1 MGCGSCGTSNSG
13 LPKGCNNNGAC
24 GTDGCGKL
32 SVFDW
37 LSNMKLPN
45 GQERFNFVEVR
56 FKNDRKFYYKN
67 ENNISLNIGEVVA
80 VEGTP
85 GHDIGVVTLT
95 GELVRIQMKKKNLTW
110 EGEDIKKVYRKANQ
124 KDIETWH
131 EFREREKQ
139 TMIDS
144 RIMAKNHGLEMKIC
158 DVEYQG
164 DGAKVTFYY
173 TAEGRVD
180 FRQLIKDYAS
190 KFAVRIEMKQI
201 GYRQEAAKI
210 GGIGSCGRELCCS
223 TWLTDFRSVSTA
235 AARYQQL
242 SINSQKLAG
251 QCGKLKCCLNFELD
265 SYLDALNTFPSMES
279 RFETEKGW
287 THCVKIDV
295 FKKEM
300 WFAYERGGVVWY
312 KFSVEDIQEFLAM
325 SAKGLKT
332 EPLEEL
338 AKNVEEVKPDF
349 TDVIGE
355 DSLERFERKEKQ
367 KSKRKKIKKPTNP
380 TAEKANVNTNAIKP
394 QPAKQKQPNEAKD
407 APNRVEN
414 KPGKN
419 PNQSKKNN
427 QNRPQK
433 NSNPNQNPNQQK
445 QNPPKEKQQPTQNG
459 DQKQVQQN
467 PDQPKEQGANR
478 NRNQQKRKPNTPNPN
493 SQNNPA
499 NQENQQ
505 PKKLPQQNNQTAEP
519 KKTNVSGE
527 NQNND
532 TEPNPNKSKN
542 RNKKRFNRGPKPD
555 NTQQ

>member
-1 MGCGSCGTSNSG
+1 MGCGSCGTSNG

-37 LSNMKLPN
+37 LSNMQLPN
-45 GQERFNFVEVR
+45 GQEKFNFVEVR

-67 ENNISLNIGEVVA
+67 ENNISLNIGDVIA

-95 GELVRIQMKKKNLTW
+95 GELVRIQMKKKNLSWTA
-110 EGEDIKKVYRKANQ
+110 EDVKKVYRKANQ
-124 KDIETWH
+124 KDIETWQ
-131 EFREREKQ
+131 EFRDREKQ

-144 RIMAKNHGLEMKIC
+144 RIMAKNHNLEMKIC

-180 FRQLIKDYAS
+180 FRQLIKDYAG
-190 KFAVRIEMKQI
+190 KFGVRIEMKQI
-201 GYRQEAAKI
+201 GFRQEAAKV

-287 THCVKIDV
+287 AQCVKIDV
-295 FKKEM
+295 FKREM
-300 WFAYERGGVVWY
+300 WFAYERGGIVWY
-312 KFSVEDIQEFLAM
+312 KFSVDDIQEFLALT
-325 SAKGLKT
+325 AKGIKT
-332 EPLEEL
+332 EPLEDL
-338 AKNVEEVKPDF
+338 AKNLEEVKPDF

-367 KSKRKKIKKPTNP
+367 NRKRKRIKKQPTNP
-380 TAEKANVNTNAIKP
+380 NDKQNNKP
-394 QPAKQKQPNEAKD
+394 QQAKQKQQVEGKD
-407 APNRVEN
+407 KDLQVNSDK

-419 PNQSKKNN
+419 SNQGQPKKNN
-427 QNRPQK
+427 QNRP
-433 NSNPNQNPNQQK
+433 NRNTNPNQNKSNNQANLGDQSIKKVPNNS
-445 QNPPKEKQQPTQNG
+445 QNKEKIVENSDQVKQQEGKP
-459 DQKQVQQN
+459 
-467 PDQPKEQGANR
+467 R
-478 NRNQQKRKPNTPNPN
+478 NRNQQKRKPNNPN
-493 SQNNPA
+493 QNKP
-499 NQENQQ
+499 
-505 PKKLPQQNNQTAEP
+505 NNQLSTTDQPVKKQPQHKNKNAE
-519 KKTNVSGE
+519 KKVNNSDEE
-527 NQNND
+527 NKSPQ
-532 TEPNPNKSKN
+532 PNPNKSKN
-542 RNKKRFNRGPKPD
+542 RNKKRFNRGQKPD
-555 NTQQ
+555 NTQE

>member
-1 MGCGSCGTSNSG
+1 MGCGSCGTSNG

-45 GQERFNFVEVR
+45 GQEKFNFVEVR

-67 ENNISLNIGEVVA
+67 ENNISLNIGDVIA

-85 GHDIGVVTLT
+85 GHDIGVVTLS
-95 GELVRIQMKKKNLTW
+95 GELVRIQMKKKNLSWTA
-110 EGEDIKKVYRKANQ
+110 EDVKKVYRKANQ
-124 KDIETWH
+124 KDIETWQ
-131 EFREREKQ
+131 EFRDREKQ
-139 TMIDS
+139 TMVDS
-144 RIMAKNHGLEMKIC
+144 RIMAKNLNLEMKIS

-180 FRQLIKDYAS
+180 FRQLIKEYAG
-190 KFAVRIEMKQI
+190 KFGVRIEMKQI
-201 GYRQEAAKI
+201 GYRQEAAKV

-265 SYLDALNTFPSMES
+265 SYLDALNSFPSMES

-300 WFAYERGGVVWY
+300 WFAYDKGGIVWY
-312 KFSVEDIQEFLAM
+312 KFSVNDIQEFLAM
-325 SAKGLKT
+325 TAKGQKT
-332 EPLEEL
+332 EPLEDL
-338 AKNVEEVKPDF
+338 AKNAEDAKPDF

-367 KSKRKKIKKPTNP
+367 NKKRKRIKN
-380 TAEKANVNTNAIKP
+380 NTNSENDKVSANANNQRP
-394 QPAKQKQPNEAKD
+394 QPAKSKQPNERKD
-407 APNRVEN
+407 QANRPEN
-414 KPGKN
+414 KQGKN

-427 QNRPQK
+427 QNRPNK
-433 NSNPNQNPNQQK
+433 NSNPNQNQQQNQ
-445 QNPPKEKQQPTQNG
+445 PKEKQQPTKANEQQAQPNT
-459 DQKQVQQN
+459 DQQK
-467 PDQPKEQGANR
+467 PQGNNR
-478 NRNQQKRKPNTPNPN
+478 NRNQQKRKPNNPN
-493 SQNNPA
+493 NNSQQNQA
-499 NQENQQ
+499 NQSNQQ
-505 PKKLPQQNNQTAEP
+505 PKKQPQQNNNQPAEP
-519 KKTNVSGE
+519 KANASGE
-527 NQNND
+527 NTDNAQ
-532 TEPNPNKSKN
+532 PNPNKSKN

-555 NTQQ
+555 NTQE

>member
-1 MGCGSCGTSNSG
+1 MGCGSCGTSNG

-37 LSNMKLPN
+37 LSNMQLPN
-45 GQERFNFVEVR
+45 GQEKFNFVEVR

-67 ENNISLNIGEVVA
+67 ENNISLNIGDVIA

-85 GHDIGVVTLT
+85 GHDIGVVTLS
-95 GELVRIQMKKKNLTW
+95 GELVRIQMKKKNLSWTA
-110 EGEDIKKVYRKANQ
+110 EDVKKVYRKANQ
-124 KDIETWH
+124 KDIETWQ
-131 EFREREKQ
+131 EFRDREKQ
-139 TMIDS
+139 TMVDS
-144 RIMAKNHGLEMKIC
+144 RIMAKNLNLEMKIS

-180 FRQLIKDYAS
+180 FRQLIKEYAG
-190 KFAVRIEMKQI
+190 KFGVRIEMKQI
-201 GYRQEAAKI
+201 GYRQEAAKV

-300 WFAYERGGVVWY
+300 WFAYDKGGIVWY
-312 KFSVEDIQEFLAM
+312 KFSVNDIQEFLAM
-325 SAKGLKT
+325 TAKGQKT
-332 EPLEEL
+332 EPLEDL
-338 AKNVEEVKPDF
+338 AKNAEDAKPDF

-367 KSKRKKIKKPTNP
+367 NKKRKRIKN
-380 TAEKANVNTNAIKP
+380 NTNSENDKASANANNQRP
-394 QPAKQKQPNEAKD
+394 QPAKSKQPNERKD
-407 APNRVEN
+407 QANRPEN
-414 KPGKN
+414 KQGKN

-427 QNRPQK
+427 QNRPNK
-433 NSNPNQNPNQQK
+433 NSNPNQNQQQNQ
-445 QNPPKEKQQPTQNG
+445 PKEKQQPTQANEQQAQPNT
-459 DQKQVQQN
+459 DQQK
-467 PDQPKEQGANR
+467 PQGNNR
-478 NRNQQKRKPNTPNPN
+478 NRNQQKRKPNNPN
-493 SQNNPA
+493 NNSQQNQA
-499 NQENQQ
+499 NQSNQQ
-505 PKKLPQQNNQTAEP
+505 PKKQPQQNNNQPAEP
-519 KKTNVSGE
+519 KANASGE
-527 NQNND
+527 NTDNAQ
-532 TEPNPNKSKN
+532 PNPNKSKN

-555 NTQQ
+555 NTQE

>member
-1 MGCGSCGTSNSG
+1 MGCGSCGTSNG

-37 LSNMKLPN
+37 LSNMQLPN
-45 GQERFNFVEVR
+45 GQEKFNFVEVR

-67 ENNISLNIGEVVA
+67 ENNISLNIGDVIA

-95 GELVRIQMKKKNLTW
+95 GELVRIQMKKKNLSWTA
-110 EGEDIKKVYRKANQ
+110 EDVKKVYRKANQ
-124 KDIETWH
+124 KDIETWI
-131 EFREREKQ
+131 EFRDREKQ
-139 TMIDS
+139 TMVDS
-144 RIMAKNHGLEMKIC
+144 RIMAKNLNLEMKIC

-180 FRQLIKDYAS
+180 FRQLIKDYAG
-190 KFAVRIEMKQI
+190 KFGVRIEMKQI
-201 GYRQEAAKI
+201 GYRQEAAKV

-265 SYLDALNTFPSMES
+265 AYLDALNHFPSMES

-287 THCVKIDV
+287 AHCVKVDV

-300 WFAYERGGVVWY
+300 WFAYDKGGIIWY
-312 KFSVEDIQEFLAM
+312 KFSVDDVQEFLAM
-325 SAKGLKT
+325 TTKGKKT
-332 EPLEEL
+332 EPLEDL
-338 AKNVEEVKPDF
+338 AKNVEESKPDF
-349 TDVIGE
+349 SDVIGE

-367 KSKRKKIKKPTNP
+367 NKKRKRINKNNQHSGN
-380 TAEKANVNTNAIKP
+380 EKVAANANNLKP
-394 QPAKQKQPNEAKD
+394 QKAKQKQPNEAKD
-407 APNRVEN
+407 KTNRPEN
-414 KPGKN
+414 KQGKN
-419 PNQSKKNN
+419 SNQSKKNN
-427 QNRPQK
+427 QTRPNK
-433 NSNPNQNPNQQK
+433 NSNPNPNQQSN
-445 QNPPKEKQQPTQNG
+445 QPKEKRKPTQLNEQQAQPNT
-459 DQKQVQQN
+459 DQQK
-467 PDQPKEQGANR
+467 PQGNNR
-478 NRNQQKRKPNTPNPN
+478 NRNQQKRKPNNPSNN
-493 SQNNPA
+493 SQQNNQA
-499 NQENQQ
+499 NQLTQQ
-505 PKKLPQQNNQTAEP
+505 PKKQPQQNKQNTEQNPKTKEENQT
-519 KKTNVSGE
+519 
-527 NQNND
+527 NNSQ
-532 TEPNPNKSKN
+532 PNPNKSKN

-555 NTQQ
+555 DTQQ